1 MGKEEISSNGQD
13 VNKLGV
19 KQLEVAQNNGAQSK
33 ARVKSETRP
42 RKKKVDSSK
51 KSVDQATLTSITQ
64 IAVAI
69 IGVIGTIAVAWL
81 SYQASLPKP
90 TPVAVL
96 PSTPMPSATAF
107 FTATAIIFT
116 DTPSPT
122 ILPSLTSTTPT
133 TIVPSETITLLPQP
147 KLIVILAANKS
158 TGNTPLKVKMDARES
173 YLTAYDGQ
181 KYVCRNGPC
190 SYSWKVYFNDQQVGK
205 ADNSGGTFDY
215 TFGKRG
221 TYKVTVW
228 VCRGRDKVDCGSGV
242 IQITAK

>member
-1 MGKEEISSNGQD
+1 MDKEEISSNGRGD
-13 VNKLGV
+13 DKP
-19 KQLEVAQNNGAQSK
+19 GAK
-33 ARVKSETRP
+33 PSETPQSNGNQSRP
-42 RKKKVDSSK
+42 RAKRRR
-51 KSVDQATLTSITQ
+51 KSRITPQ
-64 IAVAI
+64 LKSLITFITAI
-69 IGVIGTIAVAWL
+69 TPIIVAWL

-90 TPVAVL
+90 TPTVII
-96 PSTPMPSATAF
+96 PSTPIPSSTPF
-107 FTATAIIFT
+107 FADTSIVFT

-122 ILPSLTSTTPT
+122 ILPSLTSTIPT
-133 TIVPSETITLLPQP
+133 TVVPSETITLLPQP
-147 KLIVILAANKS
+147 KLIVLLTTNKS

-190 SYSWKVYFNDQQVGK
+190 SYTWKIYFNDQQVGK

-228 VCRGRDKVDCGSGV
+228 VCRGRDKVDCGGGG
-242 IQITAK
+242 IQITAT